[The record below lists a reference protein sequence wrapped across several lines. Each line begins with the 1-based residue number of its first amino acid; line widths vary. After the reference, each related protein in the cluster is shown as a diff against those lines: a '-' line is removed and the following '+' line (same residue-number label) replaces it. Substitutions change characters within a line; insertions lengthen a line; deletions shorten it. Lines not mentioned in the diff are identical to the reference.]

1 MNPLIESK
9 PVNQIVNALL
19 RRMLYVLD
27 PRYLWRST
35 GLAQS
40 DIGAMD
46 IDAKTSV
53 ITSLDGHAGIC
64 SIAFLRGMFDFRSL

>member
-19 RRMLYVLD
+19 RRMQYVLD
-27 PRYLWRST
+27 RILWRSA
-35 GLAQS
+35 GLARS

-64 SIAFLRGMFDFRSL
+64 SIAFLRGMFDFRS